1 MEIDKM
7 KNFIDYVME
16 ETDKE
21 KYDEYVSMK
30 GETALLGLETILS
43 KSKELLKDVEEFK
56 KALKH
61 SEELRTLK
69 EKLKQHLDHMQEI
82 IDDKVNML
90 KGIRKS
96 LEL

>member
-1 MEIDKM
+1 M
-7 KNFIDYVME
+7 KSFAEYVTE

-21 KYDEYVSMK
+21 KYDEYISMIA
-30 GETALLGLETILS
+30 EPASLGLDTILS
-43 KSKELLKDVEEFK
+43 KSDELKKDVEEFK

-96 LEL
+96 LQL

>member
-1 MEIDKM
+1 M
-7 KNFIDYVME
+7 KSFAEYVTE
-16 ETDKE
+16 ENDKE
-21 KYDEYVSMK
+21 KYDEYISMK
-30 GETALLGLETILS
+30 GEPALLGLETILS

-56 KALKH
+56 KALNH

>member
-1 MEIDKM
+1 M
-7 KNFIDYVME
+7 KSFTEYVTE

-21 KYDEYVSMK
+21 KYDEYISMIA
-30 GETALLGLETILS
+30 EPASLGLDTILS
-43 KSKELLKDVEEFK
+43 KSDELKKDVKEFK

-82 IDDKVNML
+82 INDKLNML

-96 LEL
+96 LQL

>member
-1 MEIDKM
+1 M
-7 KNFIDYVME
+7 KNFINFVME

-21 KYDEYVSMK
+21 KYEDYVSMK
-30 GETALLGLETILS
+30 AEPALLGLETILN

-82 IDDKVNML
+82 IDDKANML

>member
-1 MEIDKM
+1 M

-21 KYDEYVSMK
+21 KYEDYVSMIA
-30 GETALLGLETILS
+30 EPASLGLDTILS
-43 KSKELLKDVEEFK
+43 KSDELKKDVEEFK
-56 KALKH
+56 KALNH

-96 LEL
+96 LKL